1 MCMGYVYRYTC
12 KQEKSWCAGWEG
24 CLGEGRRGEN
34 WKEQVFRGDM
44 GVEDGGGPS
53 N

>member
-1 MCMGYVYRYTC
+1 MGYVYRYTC
-12 KQEKSWCAGWEG
+12 KQEKSWCAGWEISRG
-24 CLGEGRRGEN
+24 GEGRKLERAGV
-34 WKEQVFRGDM
+34 QGDM